1 MRRRDR
7 EVTDEKTGNL
17 SRRQRRGVQVLRLSV
32 EELSCKRK
40 IE

>member
-17 SRRQRRGVQVLRLSV
+17 SREAAARVQVLRLSV
-32 EELSCKRK
+32 EELSCK
-40 IE
+40 EN